1 MNLKKIQIKGISG
14 AVEEVKFD
22 YKGLANYIFNK
33 TKDIGELEVA
43 RELYKSGEIELN
55 KENAILLKMYIK
67 ECFGAVV
74 KEALFPILN
83 KEIDR

>member
-1 MNLKKIQIKGISG
+1 MNLKKITITGIDG
-14 AVEEVKFD
+14 VAKELDFE

-43 RELYKSGEIELN
+43 RELYKTGKVELN
-55 KENAILLKMYIK
+55 KENAQLLKTYIK

-74 KEALFPILN
+74 QEALFPILN
-83 KEIDR
+83 KEIDK